1 MRNVLFLCT
10 HNSARSILA
19 EVILTAKGSG
29 RYKGYSAGSMP
40 KTAPNPYGIAV
51 LKELGHDV
59 NGLCSK
65 SWDVFAAPN
74 APQMDMI
81 ITVCDDAAGEACPVW
96 PGRPATGHWG
106 ITDPSATTGDFAER
120 RDAFLRAYR
129 QLEERIDRFLA
140 LPDDLDPK
148 ALKAALN
155 AIGAESSGATERARA
170 ASA

>member
-1 MRNVLFLCT
+1 MKNVLFLCT

-19 EVILTAKGSG
+19 EVILTAKGG
-29 RYKGYSAGSMP
+29 NRYKGFSAGSMP
-40 KTAPNPYGIAV
+40 KTAPNPHGLA
-51 LKELGHDV
+51 LLAELGHDV
-59 NGLCSK
+59 TGLYSK
-65 SWDVFAAPN
+65 SWDVFAGPQAPE
-74 APQMDMI
+74 MHII

-106 ITDPSATTGDFAER
+106 IADPSATGGDAAHR
-120 RDAFLRAYR
+120 REAFLRAYR

-155 AIGAESSGATERARA
+155 AIGAESSGATDRARA
-170 ASA
+170 VV